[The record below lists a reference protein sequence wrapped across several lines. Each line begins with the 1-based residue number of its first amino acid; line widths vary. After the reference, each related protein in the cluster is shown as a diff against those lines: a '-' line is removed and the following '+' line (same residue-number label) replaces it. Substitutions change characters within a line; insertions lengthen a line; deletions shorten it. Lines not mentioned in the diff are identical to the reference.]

1 MIEARRSDR
10 FLISIDK
17 CEGVLHG
24 EDGKSAVGYFSD
36 VSAEGCQFVIPVG
49 QVALRMR
56 QIITIKADGYEL
68 HGRVMRSSIHG
79 ETVRLGL
86 EVNDMPPAFLERV
99 ARFGGA
105 LRLGYQTV
113 MVINNLSAPVAFQGA
128 KLIERPDISVV
139 DLQYCTGVE
148 VAGGGFLV
156 KAVALGKK
164 IKNVNPSI
172 AQLVELAGVRIPA
185 G

>member
-1 MIEARRSDR
+1 MIEARRFDR

-17 CEGVLHG
+17 CAGVLHS
-24 EDGKSAVGYFSD
+24 EDGQSAVGYFND
-36 VSAEGCQFVIPVG
+36 VSAEGCQFVIPAE

-68 HGRVMRSSIHG
+68 HGRVMRSSIYG
-79 ETVRLGL
+79 GTISLGL
-86 EVNDMPPAFLERV
+86 EVIDMPPVFLERV

-113 MVINNLSAPVAFQGA
+113 MVINNFSVPVAFQAA

-139 DLQYCTGVE
+139 DLQYCTGME
-148 VAGGGFLV
+148 AAGAGFLV

-164 IKNVNPSI
+164 IKNVNPGI
-172 AQLVELAGVRIPA
+172 AQLVELAGVKA
-185 G
+185 MD